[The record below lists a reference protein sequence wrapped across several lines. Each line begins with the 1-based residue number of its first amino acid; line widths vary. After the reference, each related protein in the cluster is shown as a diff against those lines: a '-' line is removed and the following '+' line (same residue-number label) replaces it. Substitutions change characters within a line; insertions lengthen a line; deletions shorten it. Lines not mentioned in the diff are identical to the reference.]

1 MGDKFKTVLLR
12 SDWKWGYAFAR
23 TEARPFPLQDDF
35 WEPRNILFLDLG
47 TNFTDMVSLW
57 YLLSST
63 CRACALFWMCTVLN
77 FKIL

>member
-12 SDWKWGYAFAR
+12 SDWKWGYTFAR
-23 TEARPFPLQDDF
+23 TEARPLQDGF

-47 TNFTDMVSLW
+47 ANFTGMVSLW
-57 YLLSST
+57 YLWSST
-63 CRACALFWMCTVLN
+63 LRACAPFWMCTVVK